1 MRIKQTLHIVTVAL
15 AACVAMGCE
24 DHSAH
29 QASAAEGT
37 AAAVTDGRVAVEVGA
52 RGYTPNR
59 VQATAGKPLTLVFT
73 RTTDKGCGD
82 KLVIASHDIQRDLPL
97 NEPVEVTFT
106 PKETGELT
114 FTCGMG
120 MYDGKVV
127 VQ

>member
-1 MRIKQTLHIVTVAL
+1 MNLRHVALIVTVSVAVVAL
-15 AACVAMGCE
+15 GCD
-24 DHSAH
+24 DHSDH
-29 QASAAEGT
+29 QAGAAEGT
-37 AAAVTDGRVAVEVGA
+37 AAAATDGRVAVEVGA

-59 VQATAGKPLTLVFT
+59 VQAKAGEPLTLVFT

-82 KLVIASHDIQRDLPL
+82 KLVIASHDIKRDLPL
-97 NEPVEVTFT
+97 NQPVEVTFT

-127 VQ
+127 VR